1 VKLRVVWVNSWF
13 DPPKETEAAQS
24 LINQGADVLLQNT
37 DSTAVLQTAEKNGKY
52 AFGWDSDMSSFGPK
66 AHLASAVVN
75 WGPYYIK
82 AIEEV
87 MNGTWKVER
96 TVWGVKEG
104 MNDLVKIADVVP
116 EAARKKVEE
125 VKAGL
130 KSGEFEVFTGPIVDN
145 TGKEVLAAGV
155 KADQAWKDKVNFFV
169 RGVEGKVPAAQ

>member
-1 VKLRVVWVNSWF
+1 
-13 DPPKETEAAQS
+13 
-24 LINQGADVLLQNT
+24 
-37 DSTAVLQTAEKNGKY
+37 
-52 AFGWDSDMSSFGPK
+52 
-66 AHLASAVVN
+66 
-75 WGPYYIK
+75 
-82 AIEEV
+82 
-87 MNGTWKVER
+87 
-96 TVWGVKEG
+96 